1 MKLTKKNVIDIK
13 NRVYENCSIC
23 KKELLKN
30 DIKVRDHD
38 HLIKNS
44 DSKAVLSV
52 NTRGLDK
59 YREERE
65 RLLKLSSVLDRTDK
79 LEDDVTEIKN
89 MLKQLLERR

>member
-1 MKLTKKNVIDIK
+1 MKPEF
-13 NRVYENCSIC
+13 Y
-23 KKELLKN
+23 
-30 DIKVRDHD
+30 KVRDHD
-38 HLIKNS
+38 NLIKNS

-65 RLLKLSSVLDRTDK
+65 RLLKLSSVLDRTDR

-89 MLKQLLERR
+89 MLKQLLEKSRD

>member
-1 MKLTKKNVIDIK
+1 MKPEF
-13 NRVYENCSIC
+13 Y
-23 KKELLKN
+23 
-30 DIKVRDHD
+30 KVRDHD

-89 MLKQLLERR
+89 MLKQLLEKSRD

>member
-1 MKLTKKNVIDIK
+1 MKPEF
-13 NRVYENCSIC
+13 Y
-23 KKELLKN
+23 
-30 DIKVRDHD
+30 KVRDHD

-65 RLLKLSSVLDRTDK
+65 RLLKLSSVLDRTDR

-89 MLKQLLERR
+89 MLKQLLEKSRD